1 MGDTRHGLTQG
12 WWCALVSLMAAGS
25 PVAAQPDLPPEFSVQ
40 AVPAGPELPAF
51 SPWDTV
57 FTFQSSAGWKDN
69 VSLSALRRESSPLL
83 RQLAEVI
90 VFRVPVDGLE
100 FNAYVSAEDTRY
112 LARTV
117 VDKEQH
123 LLAHAQLKRAWN
135 ADWSTSLTGQYLYQ
149 NQVVDLSTSLATP
162 TVLAVE
168 SHLYA
173 ARLGVRRRFAERWW
187 AEVEPSLARQDFNS
201 PLDDYWEGG
210 PKLTVGTVPGRG
222 AELTFSY
229 ELNHRVH
236 DRREQLDRTG
246 AALPG
251 SELVFTQHRAQVA
264 WKQDWDAA
272 RQWRTTTR
280 LGHDYSQDNGPG
292 YFDFRAWRVS
302 QQVRWMAAP
311 WELSVTGRFA
321 TFDYPFQPVGPAD
334 PRSLERTSYAFN
346 FRAERAVTKRVKWFV
361 DYDLE
366 RLLSNQ
372 AATGYLV
379 NLFHSGFIVE
389 F

>member
-1 MGDTRHGLTQG
+1 
-12 WWCALVSLMAAGS
+12 MAFAS
-25 PVAAQPDLPPEFSVQ
+25 QEIPVDPLSAVLPP
-40 AVPAGPELPAF
+40 AAELIAF

-69 VSLSALRRESSPLL
+69 VALSALRRESSPLL

-90 VFRVPVDGLE
+90 VFRMPTDGLD

-123 LLAHAQLKRAWN
+123 LLAHAQLKRAWS
-135 ADWSTSLTGQYLYQ
+135 AAWSTSLTGQYLYQ
-149 NQVVDLSTSLATP
+149 NQVLDLSTSLATP

-173 ARLGVRRRFAERWW
+173 ARFGLRRALTERWW
-187 AEVEPSLARQDFNS
+187 AELEPSFGRQDFNS

-210 PKLTVGTVPGRG
+210 PRLAVGVATGGG
-222 AELTFSY
+222 AELTFGY

-236 DRREQLDRTG
+236 DRREQLDRAG

-251 SELVFTQHRAQVA
+251 SELTFTQHRAQIM
-264 WKQDWDAA
+264 WKRDWDAA
-272 RQWRTTTR
+272 RRWRTITR

-292 YFDFRAWRVS
+292 FFDFRAWRVS
-302 QQVRWMAAP
+302 QQVRWVAAP
-311 WELSVTGRFA
+311 WEVSVTGRFA
-321 TFDYPFQPVGPAD
+321 AFHYPHQPVGLAD
-334 PRSLERTSYAFN
+334 PRSLERTTYAFN
-346 FRAERAVTKRVKWFV
+346 FRAERAMTQRVKWFV
-361 DYDLE
+361 DYDFE

-379 NLFHSGFIVE
+379 NLLHSGFTVE